1 MSDELKPVESDTEAL
16 SEGLEGTLE
25 PAAESSKNADGNT
38 GYNPDEWT
46 GPVLKDPKT
55 GRFLAGT
62 GVSRKGGRP
71 KGSKDKITNTM
82 VSLAS
87 ATLEQHGERMWRDL
101 SNNDP
106 VACLALISKLLP
118 NADLSAAIQ
127 GAEDNEDNHKLR
139 DISIRL
145 VSDNTKALEH
155 DDVPKLTDT
164 GD

>member
-1 MSDELKPVESDTEAL
+1 MDNEKPVEGHREAL
-16 SEGLEGTLE
+16 SGTLE
-25 PAAESSKNADGNT
+25 PAAESTKNVGGNSE
-38 GYNPDEWT
+38 YNPEEWT

-71 KGSKDKITNTM
+71 KGSKDKITTTM
-82 VSLAS
+82 VSLAT

-127 GAEDNEDNHKLR
+127 GTENGEDNQRLS

-145 VSDNTKALEH
+145 VSDNTKALGN
-155 DDVPKLTDT
+155 DDVPRLEDT

>member
-1 MSDELKPVESDTEAL
+1 MDKEKPAEGDTEAL
-16 SEGLEGTLE
+16 SGTLE
-25 PAAESSKNADGNT
+25 PADESAKNVDGNT
-38 GYNPDEWT
+38 EYNPEDWT

-71 KGSKDKITNTM
+71 KGSKDKITTTM
-82 VSLAS
+82 VSLAT

-106 VACLALISKLLP
+106 IACLALISKLLP

-127 GAEDNEDNHKLR
+127 GAENGEDNQRLS

-145 VSDNTKALEH
+145 VSDNTKALGN
-155 DDVPKLTDT
+155 DDAPRLENAED
-164 GD
+164 